1 MIKSSGFKSCIINEQ
16 FKKNVIVTQKK
27 IKEDTSY
34 IKTLAPQTWK
44 YLVENKESFDRRKS
58 SIYQGAPD
66 FSMFGIGDYSYSVYK
81 VGVSGFYKKPLFSL
95 LYNKE
100 QLKHPVMVDDTSYFI
115 SFDNYNDAYVCM
127 VLLNTNYVQDFLYS
141 ISFQDAKRPYTKK
154 VLQRLDFKKVVES
167 ISVHK
172 LEETEKNLKL
182 KKYLNQNMYNQF
194 KKLIYAS

>member
-1 MIKSSGFKSCIINEQ
+1 
-16 FKKNVIVTQKK
+16 
-27 IKEDTSY
+27 
-34 IKTLAPQTWK
+34 
-44 YLVENKESFDRRKS
+44 
-58 SIYQGAPD
+58 
-66 FSMFGIGDYSYSVYK
+66 MFGIGDYSYSEYK
-81 VGVSGFYKKPLFSL
+81 VGISGFYKKPLFSL

-100 QLKHPVMVDDTSYFI
+100 QLEHPVMVDDTSYFI

-127 VLLNTNYVQDFLYS
+127 VLLNTNCVQDFLYS

-167 ISVHK
+167 ISVHE

>member
-1 MIKSSGFKSCIINEQ
+1 
-16 FKKNVIVTQKK
+16 
-27 IKEDTSY
+27 
-34 IKTLAPQTWK
+34 
-44 YLVENKESFDRRKS
+44 
-58 SIYQGAPD
+58 
-66 FSMFGIGDYSYSVYK
+66 
-81 VGVSGFYKKPLFSL
+81 
-95 LYNKE
+95 
-100 QLKHPVMVDDTSYFI
+100 
-115 SFDNYNDAYVCM
+115 M